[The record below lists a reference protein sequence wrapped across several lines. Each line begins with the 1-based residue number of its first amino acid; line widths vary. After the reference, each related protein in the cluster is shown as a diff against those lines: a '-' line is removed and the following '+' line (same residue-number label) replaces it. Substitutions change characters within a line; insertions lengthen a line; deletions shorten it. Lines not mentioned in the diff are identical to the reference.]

1 MGRSRRDE
9 ESVQP
14 DHPLSH
20 SPQDPHSY
28 YGGWDRRQDEND
40 LRDVIPDEKY
50 SPSPP
55 TICPSQR
62 IMSENPSEPN
72 PSPRAHRCKK
82 NLEHTT
88 LSTIISAQLKSRPY
102 VVLYVIFATV
112 VVVYAYKYDIIA
124 SIALSTIF
132 IAAPLILYAIP
143 SFSSFSQ
150 IFSNKPHGNKR
161 KDDIPEEINA
171 FAEENTGDRRINYH
185 LFEPQHS
192 SQELS
197 RREIQTESIGSTYD
211 TAIVESHSS
220 HSTRPELAAGF
231 ISVSGLMAWG
241 ASRRGRS
248 HVNDDIPRQDSFG
261 IRAIPDG
268 LVAAVADGVG
278 STEFAERAS
287 EAAVAACMEFNW
299 FAPRSEDDWND
310 EVMKAIDSIS
320 QAIMSAVRNLSYN
333 EKQPPSTTIAAA
345 IVTRSSKGYM
355 LDWFS
360 IGDSAIMIIPFDS
373 SGQID
378 TINKAPL
385 ANSPATAALPRLSQ
399 ESWRLSRESWIE
411 CGHGVC
417 IDLNSSNLVLATD
430 GCFKP
435 MYQCP
440 GPYIQ
445 NFYNIVYD
453 VADASHLLAAI
464 RQDGVGHADDS
475 TAILI
480 SATGD

>member
-1 MGRSRRDE
+1 MGRSRRNE

-14 DHPLSH
+14 DRPLSH
-20 SPQDPHSY
+20 SSQDPRSH
-28 YGGWDRRQDEND
+28 GGWDRRQGEND
-40 LRDVIPDEKY
+40 LRDAVPDEED

-55 TICPSQR
+55 AICPLWR
-62 IMSENPSEPN
+62 VMSENPSKPN

-82 NLEHTT
+82 NLKYTT
-88 LSTIISAQLKSRPY
+88 LSTIISAQLKSRPHIVLY
-102 VVLYVIFATV
+102 VYVIFATV
-112 VVVYAYKYDIIA
+112 VVVYACKYDIIA
-124 SIALSTIF
+124 SIALGTIF
-132 IAAPLILYAIP
+132 VATPLILHIISP
-143 SFSSFSQ
+143 SLQ
-150 IFSNKPHGNKR
+150 IFSNKIRENKR
-161 KDDIPEEINA
+161 KDDLP
-171 FAEENTGDRRINYH
+171 EENTDDRRINYNSPG
-185 LFEPQHS
+185 PQ
-192 SQELS
+192 QLLRE
-197 RREIQTESIGSTYD
+197 EIQVEAFDSAPAYD
-211 TAIVESHSS
+211 TAIVELRSS

-231 ISVSGLMAWG
+231 ISISGLMVWG

-248 HVNDDIPRQDSFG
+248 HVNNDIPRQDSFS

-287 EAAVAACMEFNW
+287 EAAVAACMRFNW

-320 QAIMSAVRNLSYN
+320 QAIMSAVRNLPYN
-333 EKQPPSTTIAAA
+333 KKRPPSTTIAAA
-345 IVTRSSKGYM
+345 IVTRSSRGYI

-360 IGDSAIMIIPFDS
+360 IGDSAIMIIPFDG

-399 ESWRLSRESWIE
+399 KFWIE
-411 CGHGVC
+411 RGHGIC
-417 IDLNSSNLVLATD
+417 IDLDSSTLVLATD

-445 NFYNIVYD
+445 NFSNIVHD

-464 RQDGVGHADDS
+464 RQDGAGHADDS

>member
-1 MGRSRRDE
+1 
-9 ESVQP
+9 
-14 DHPLSH
+14 
-20 SPQDPHSY
+20 
-28 YGGWDRRQDEND
+28 
-40 LRDVIPDEKY
+40 
-50 SPSPP
+50 
-55 TICPSQR
+55 
-62 IMSENPSEPN
+62 MSENPSEPN

-102 VVLYVIFATV
+102 VVLYVIFATA

-132 IAAPLILYAIP
+132 IATPLIFHIISP
-143 SFSSFSQ
+143 SLQ
-150 IFSNKPHGNKR
+150 IFSNKTHGNKR
-161 KDDIPEEINA
+161 KDDLP
-171 FAEENTGDRRINYH
+171 EENTDDRRINYH
-185 LFEPQHS
+185 SFEPQHS

-197 RREIQTESIGSTYD
+197 RKEIQIESIGSTYD
-211 TAIVESHSS
+211 TAVVELRSS
-220 HSTRPELAAGF
+220 HSTRPELAAGSINIF
-231 ISVSGLMAWG
+231 GLMAWG

-248 HVNDDIPRQDSFG
+248 HVNNNIPRQDSFS
-261 IRAIPDG
+261 IRTIPDG

-278 STEFAERAS
+278 STEFAEIAS
-287 EAAVAACMEFNW
+287 EAAVAACTDFNW

-310 EVMKAIDSIS
+310 EVMKVIDSIS
-320 QAIMSAVRNLSYN
+320 QAIMSAVRNLPYN
-333 EKQPPSTTIAAA
+333 EKQPPSTTVAAV
-345 IVTRSSKGYM
+345 IVTRSSRGYM

-360 IGDSAIMIIPFDS
+360 IGDSAIMIIPFDG

-399 ESWRLSRESWIE
+399 ESWIE

-417 IDLNSSNLVLATD
+417 IDLDSSTLVLATD

-445 NFYNIVYD
+445 NFSNIVHD